1 MKAAPFAYFRPSSL
15 AQAAERLAQNA
26 DDGAM
31 ILAGGQSLVPMMAL
45 RVAYASELIDLNAI
59 KGLDRITQDTGVLCI
74 PPLVR
79 HADFHYPGVAPGPLG
94 QALAALSRH
103 IAHYPIRQRGTFC
116 GSLAHADPSSEWGVL
131 CAALDAEI
139 ELLSATGSRRVAAS
153 DWWLGAMD
161 TVRAPEEIVV
171 AVHLPMMSDDTYWGF
186 YEFNRRAGDF
196 ALGMAF
202 CCYGLDKGKITAPQI
217 ALGGIEEFPRRIPE
231 AEAAL
236 DGAVPGTLSFEA
248 AAAAAVNAVSPLED
262 PGTPAAY
269 RRDLAGTVVRRALT
283 AAAKSQRSTAA
294 IPA

>member
-1 MKAAPFAYFRPSSL
+1 MKAAPFAYFRPASL
-15 AQAAERLAQNA
+15 EEAAERLGRNA

-59 KGLDRITQDTGVLCI
+59 KGLDQVAQGNGVLSV
-74 PPLVR
+74 PSLVR
-79 HADFHYPGVAPGPLG
+79 HADFHRPSVARGPLG
-94 QALAALSRH
+94 QALATLSRQ

-139 ELLSATGSRRVAAS
+139 ELLSPTGRRRVAAA
-153 DWWLGAMD
+153 DWWLGAME
-161 TVRAPEEIVV
+161 TVREPEDIIA
-171 AVHLPMMSDDTYWGF
+171 AVHLPLLSDDTCWGF

-202 CCYGLDKGKITAPQI
+202 CSYRLENARIVAPHI
-217 ALGGIEEFPRRIPE
+217 ALGGIEESPRRIPE
-231 AEAAL
+231 AETAL
-236 DGAVPGTLSFEA
+236 KGALPDAETFEA
-248 AAAAAVNAVSPLED
+248 AAAAATDAITPLED

-269 RRDLAGTVVRRALT
+269 RRDLAGTVVRRALQ
-283 AAAKSQRSTAA
+283 ASAQPKRAYAEM
-294 IPA
+294 PA